1 MKKIFTLLFC
11 VVALTAAADT
21 NSRIEQCVNA
31 LLHRQAPNMMM
42 AANLDADGD
51 GLLTIADV
59 TTLIDQML
67 AEQVNRAP
75 SQKVD
80 IDALAKE
87 ITLTPNREPNIND
100 LNEAIE
106 QNLKEEE

>member
-31 LLHRQAPNMMM
+31 LLNRPASTMITAP
-42 AANLDADGD
+42 NLDADGD
-51 GLLTIADV
+51 GVLTIADV
-59 TTLIDQML
+59 TTLIDQSL
-67 AEQVNRAP
+67 QAQVNHAP

-80 IDALAKE
+80 IEALAKE
-87 ITLTPNREPNIND
+87 ITLTPNHQPNIND

-106 QNLKEEE
+106 ENLKEE